1 MIDHGGDIVG
11 PLGWSRSVLPI
22 GPGMRLEIEAA
33 PLERLRSAL
42 RRLDVADGR
51 LAGAAIFS
59 GIESDFLAFDQPTHP
74 GALKRRGMDENILAA
89 IVRLNKAET
98 LLVVVEFHGT
108 CIHRNILS
116 LIRCT

>member
-51 LAGAAIFS
+51 LAGASKATFWPSTSPRIPARSSAVAWTKTSLLPSS
-59 GIESDFLAFDQPTHP
+59 G
-74 GALKRRGMDENILAA
+74 
-89 IVRLNKAET
+89 
-98 LLVVVEFHGT
+98 
-108 CIHRNILS
+108 
-116 LIRCT
+116 